1 MLNFR
6 KAEEKDIEIAASIY
20 DEIHTLEEQ
29 GVTCV
34 GWIRGV
40 YPTYDTAK
48 MAFDRGDLFV
58 AENDRKIIGTAI
70 INKIQMDSYK
80 DAVWQY
86 DADDKEIMVLHTL
99 VISQKEA
106 NKGYGKEFVNFYEEY
121 SLSQGCRYLRMD
133 TNAKNT
139 RARTL
144 YKKLGY
150 KEIGIVG
157 CTFNGIEGVSLVLLE
172 KKIG

>member
-6 KAEEKDIEIAASIY
+6 KAEDKDIDEVVKIY
-20 DEIHTLEEQ
+20 EEIHTLEEQ
-29 GVTCV
+29 GITSV

-40 YPTYDTAK
+40 YPTYDTANN
-48 MAFDRGDLFV
+48 AFGRGDLFV
-58 AENDRKIIGTAI
+58 AENEGKIIGTAI

-80 DAVWQY
+80 EGKWHYEAPEDEV
-86 DADDKEIMVLHTL
+86 MVLHTL

-106 NKGYGKEFVNFYEEY
+106 KKGYGMEFVKFYEEY
-121 SLSQGCRYLRMD
+121 ALSHGCKHLRMD
-133 TNAKNT
+133 TNEKNQ

-150 KEIGIVG
+150 NEIGIVD
-157 CTFNGIEGVSLVLLE
+157 CVFNGIKGVGLVLLE
-172 KKIG
+172 KKL